1 MLLPS
6 LYHKRCTS
14 CGGQEDE
21 DLDLG
26 DQKRRRRRR
35 RREPGKG
42 RLETRLDLVKVRLV
56 VVMVMM
62 MMIMCVLQEDMI
74 ADQVRLLGSGTVDT
88 NTVGNYFLAQQL
100 LAALASIKEETTQT
114 ILAKVQSGIHR
125 DHQADISLDLLT
137 DPIPSSVY

>member
-14 CGGQEDE
+14 CRGQEDE

-35 RREPGKG
+35 RRDPGKG

-56 VVMVMM
+56 MM
-62 MMIMCVLQEDMI
+62 MMMMMMMMQEDMI
-74 ADQVRLLGSGTVDT
+74 ADLVRLLGSGPVDT
-88 NTVGNYFLAQQL
+88 NTVANYFLAQQL
-100 LAALASIKEETTQT
+100 LAALATIKEETTQT
-114 ILAKVQSGIHR
+114 ILAKVQSEVRDTQGITC
-125 DHQADISLDLLT
+125 QT
-137 DPIPSSVY
+137 

>member
-14 CGGQEDE
+14 CRGQEDE

-35 RREPGKG
+35 RRDPGKG

-56 VVMVMM
+56 MM
-62 MMIMCVLQEDMI
+62 MMMMMMMMQEDMI
-74 ADQVRLLGSGTVDT
+74 ADLVRLLGSGTVDT
-88 NTVGNYFLAQQL
+88 NTVANYFLAQQL
-100 LAALASIKEETTQT
+100 LAALATIKEETTQT
-114 ILAKVQSGIHR
+114 ILAKVQSEVRDTQGITW
-125 DHQADISLDLLT
+125 QT
-137 DPIPSSVY
+137 

>member
-1 MLLPS
+1 MLPS

-56 VVMVMM
+56 VIKMMMMMMM
-62 MMIMCVLQEDMI
+62 MMIQEDMI
-74 ADQVRLLGSGTVDT
+74 ADLVRLLGSGTVDT
-88 NTVGNYFLAQQL
+88 NTVANYFLAQQL
-100 LAALASIKEETTQT
+100 LAALATIKEETTQT
-114 ILAKVQSGIHR
+114 ILAKVQSEVRDTQGITC
-125 DHQADISLDLLT
+125 QT
-137 DPIPSSVY
+137 

>member
-42 RLETRLDLVKVRLV
+42 RLETRLDLVKVRV
-56 VVMVMM
+56 VVIM
-62 MMIMCVLQEDMI
+62 MMIMMVLQEDMI
-74 ADQVRLLGSGTVDT
+74 ADLVRLLGSGTVDT
-88 NTVGNYFLAQQL
+88 NTVANYFLAQQL
-100 LAALASIKEETTQT
+100 LAALATIKEETTQT
-114 ILAKVQSGIHR
+114 ILAKVQSEVRDTQGITW
-125 DHQADISLDLLT
+125 QT
-137 DPIPSSVY
+137 

>member
-1 MLLPS
+1 MLPS

-56 VVMVMM
+56 VVMMM
-62 MMIMCVLQEDMI
+62 MMVLQEDMI
-74 ADQVRLLGSGTVDT
+74 ADLVRLLGSGTVDT
-88 NTVGNYFLAQQL
+88 NTVANYFLAQQL
-100 LAALASIKEETTQT
+100 LAALATIKEETTQT

>member
-1 MLLPS
+1 MLPS

-56 VVMVMM
+56 VMVVILMM
-62 MMIMCVLQEDMI
+62 MWLLQEDMI
-74 ADQVRLLGSGTVDT
+74 ADLVRLLGSGTVDT
-88 NTVGNYFLAQQL
+88 NTVANYFLAQQL
-100 LAALASIKEETTQT
+100 LAALATIKEETTQT
-114 ILAKVQSGIHR
+114 ILAKVQSGR
-125 DHQADISLDLLT
+125 TSDAR
-137 DPIPSSVY
+137 

>member
-56 VVMVMM
+56 VIKMMMM
-62 MMIMCVLQEDMI
+62 MMIMLLQEDMI
-74 ADQVRLLGSGTVDT
+74 ADLVRLLGSGTVDT
-88 NTVGNYFLAQQL
+88 NTVANYFLAQQL
-100 LAALASIKEETTQT
+100 LAALATIKEETTQT
-114 ILAKVQSGIHR
+114 ILAKVQSEVRDTQGITW
-125 DHQADISLDLLT
+125 QT
-137 DPIPSSVY
+137 

>member
-1 MLLPS
+1 MLMLLPS

-42 RLETRLDLVKVRLV
+42 RLETRLDLVKVRL
-56 VVMVMM
+56 MLIKMM
-62 MMIMCVLQEDMI
+62 MMIMMQEDMI
-74 ADQVRLLGSGTVDT
+74 SDLVRLLGSGTVDT
-88 NTVGNYFLAQQL
+88 NTVANYFLAQQL
-100 LAALASIKEETTQT
+100 LAALATIKEETTQN
-114 ILAKVQSGIHR
+114 ILAKVRSGR
-125 DHQADISLDLLT
+125 TPYAR
-137 DPIPSSVY
+137 

>member
-56 VVMVMM
+56 VVIMM
-62 MMIMCVLQEDMI
+62 MMMMMMQEDMI
-74 ADQVRLLGSGTVDT
+74 ADLVRLLGSGTVDT
-88 NTVGNYFLAQQL
+88 NTVANYFLAQQL
-100 LAALASIKEETTQT
+100 LAALATITEETTQT

-125 DHQADISLDLLT
+125 GSPGRHQLGSFNR
-137 DPIPSSVY
+137 SHS

>member
-42 RLETRLDLVKVRLV
+42 RLETRLDLVKVGVV
-56 VVMVMM
+56 VVMVVMM
-62 MMIMCVLQEDMI
+62 MMIMMMMLLQEDMI
-74 ADQVRLLGSGTVDT
+74 ADLVRLLGSGTVDT
-88 NTVGNYFLAQQL
+88 NTVANYFLAQQL
-100 LAALASIKEETTQT
+100 LAALATIKEETTQT
-114 ILAKVQSGIHR
+114 ILAKVQSGIHWGSPGR
-125 DHQADISLDLLT
+125 HQLGSFNR
-137 DPIPSSVY
+137 SHS

>member
-35 RREPGKG
+35 RRDPGKG

-56 VVMVMM
+56 VVMVVIMM
-62 MMIMCVLQEDMI
+62 MMMMTQEDMI
-74 ADQVRLLGSGTVDT
+74 ADLVRLLGSGTVDT
-88 NTVGNYFLAQQL
+88 NTVANYFLAQQL
-100 LAALASIKEETTQT
+100 LAALATIKEETTQT

-125 DHQADISLDLLT
+125 GSPGRHRQM
-137 DPIPSSVY
+137 

>member
-56 VVMVMM
+56 VVIMMMVMM
-62 MMIMCVLQEDMI
+62 MMQEDMI
-74 ADQVRLLGSGTVDT
+74 ADLVRLLGSGTVDT
-88 NTVGNYFLAQQL
+88 NTVANYFLAQQL
-100 LAALASIKEETTQT
+100 LAALATIKEETTQT

-125 DHQADISLDLLT
+125 DHQADISWDLLT

>member
-56 VVMVMM
+56 VIKMMMMM
-62 MMIMCVLQEDMI
+62 MMIQEDMI
-74 ADQVRLLGSGTVDT
+74 ADLVRLLGSGTVDT
-88 NTVGNYFLAQQL
+88 NTVANYFLAQQL

-114 ILAKVQSGIHR
+114 ILAKVRSGIHWNR
-125 DHQADISLDLLT
+125 G
-137 DPIPSSVY
+137 